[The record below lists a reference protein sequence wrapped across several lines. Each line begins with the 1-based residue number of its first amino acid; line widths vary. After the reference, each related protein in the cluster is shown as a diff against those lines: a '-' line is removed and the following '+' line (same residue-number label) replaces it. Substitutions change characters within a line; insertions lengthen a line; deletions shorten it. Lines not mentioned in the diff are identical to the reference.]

1 MINAVDSNMVL
12 NPSSEAKICLFCD
25 KKKCK
30 SNSKR
35 VRTQLKEL
43 KEKKRRA
50 NDGT

>member
-1 MINAVDSNMVL
+1 MIKTVDANLVL

-30 SNSKR
+30 SNCKR

-43 KEKKRRA
+43 RDKKKKFTE
-50 NDGT
+50 DK

>member
-1 MINAVDSNMVL
+1 MTVDANLVL

-30 SNSKR
+30 SNCKR

-43 KEKKRRA
+43 RDKKRRA
-50 NDGT
+50 NNEQR